1 LKSTYYLSKTSK
13 QTDNFTFF
21 MIFEQNKQENKTK
34 TASFVQEISDELNT
48 NRIFDIFNVN
58 LK

>member
-1 LKSTYYLSKTSK
+1 
-13 QTDNFTFF
+13 

>member
-1 LKSTYYLSKTSK
+1 MKSTYYLCKTSK
-13 QTDNFTFF
+13 LNDNYTLF

-34 TASFVQEISDELNT
+34 TLMFMQEISDELNT
-48 NRIFDIFNVN
+48 NRIFEMFNST